1 MTQWWRNVLDKLTAR
16 AVRERLDKRR
26 LQAEIDTHRL
36 YLLTTFRDRL
46 AAGEHRACDS
56 EYESSNC
63 ALGTVY
69 MVHSMHVAHLRA

>member
-46 AAGEHRACDS
+46 AAGEHCACDC
-56 EYESSNC
+56 EHGSSTC
-63 ALGTVY
+63 AAGTMG
-69 MVHSMHVAHLRA
+69 MVHSMHVMHLRL

>member
-1 MTQWWRNVLDKLTAR
+1 MTRWWRNVLDKLTAR

-46 AAGEHRACDS
+46 AVGEHRAYDGG
-56 EYESSNC
+56 YESSTC
-63 ALGTVY
+63 AFGT
-69 MVHSMHVAHLRA
+69 MCMLHSMHVMHLTP

>member
-56 EYESSNC
+56 E
-63 ALGTVY
+63 
-69 MVHSMHVAHLRA
+69 